1 MGSLCRTIWCGPCAM
16 RLGLQMKSEITQVK
30 AVRWGLVDLPFL
42 TCDCCRERIIR
53 HEIAAGVTA
62 YCGLED
68 YETWEWEFLHSMDVG
83 LVDEEAGPKAVLVGT
98 IECATRSAT

>member
-1 MGSLCRTIWCGPCAM
+1 M

-62 YCGLED
+62 YRGLED